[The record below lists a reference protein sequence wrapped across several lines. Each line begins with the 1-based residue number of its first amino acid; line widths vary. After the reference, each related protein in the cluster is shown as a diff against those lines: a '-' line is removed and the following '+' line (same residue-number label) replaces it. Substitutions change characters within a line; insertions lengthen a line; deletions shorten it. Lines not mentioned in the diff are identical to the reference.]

1 MLEFNPTSSP
11 NLFAAPVDN
20 VWVAYCWPP
29 HGGKPPTQPIP
40 LDLAMAGPGA
50 FLFATAPGL
59 DINTVAADIVG
70 ALTTALDNYPGGSMA
85 IGWLTDPAQIT
96 AANVNLLGISN
107 ATPGKMYVN
116 AQLSAQLVNNNL
128 YLYITSGCI
137 VSLDAASGIMTFTPR
152 ENNLRFFGDGA
163 PQSAK
168 IASATL
174 AFSGPTAGT
183 IEFTT
188 SIKRDE
194 LYTNLR
200 WGFQLLYATGVS
212 ANPLRSQWYP
222 LADGCAPNGA
232 DMLGFAVSIDTSDPT
247 NARVDAK
254 TGARI
259 GDRTYFAFTDSAAVL
274 ASGFRTAFN
283 DIINL
288 QPISQP
294 QAGEQA
300 AKLVLTI
307 GNPNTPNP
315 PDYSFGPQGDFT
327 MMLAAPKDGAPS
339 HMLCGLTPTETLSFT
354 PASKANLRPGDRL
367 RFTAYC
373 KAFATSYPPPTSSPL
388 GVPVDPNAPKMND
401 SYRTP
406 WLTVIPGLQEDAS
419 QYSAQPKG
427 SPLFGFDKVVAPSN
441 DALLG
446 FVDPG
451 YALTGQDP
459 FPMMP
464 YGLVPLEG
472 GVSFTEDEIGGIE
485 QFAAAATRRTRIGAP
500 GVSQPRRA
508 LRMGGN
514 ATAGNGNADWV
525 ATPSGLLAE
534 LDQSTGHWNSVLLG
548 VNNGAGPMWML
559 FNNPPPKLQQAL
571 QTANLFLVAANAT
584 HLGTLAPAPAGAQPP
599 APTGTPTFYNT
610 MSVQDWQIS
619 ANVGQSNVYNDY
631 NNILIIK
638 GCKGKLVD
646 LVAKPD
652 IWTQR
657 EDFSVPGS
665 DPSETVILAQWIATY
680 IQDAQKQSSPY
691 FNNFKNIVEDD
702 NWTGI
707 LVLKASLTGLP
718 PNLSGLLSVIDK
730 SQCYAHHFGITISP
744 VGIDRTGANPKVTL
758 TNSSSIFQLVYYV
771 DPAFDQGNPVA
782 LPPANSPYDFKLLT
796 LEALF
801 ENTAVKSFDSY
812 AQLTL
817 GAFFGDSV
825 SHMGDSAN
833 VYDTIMLK
841 GAYQQN
847 GGVGTFMLDS
857 VDDNLFFLDSGT
869 INKVEIT
876 KAQFN
881 TVGPTSLS
889 FDLWGFIDYKVLTAV
904 DPSTQQ
910 QDIPFDLFSFGSTDN
925 PNAPR
930 QGLSFGGLSI
940 ALDSGATPWVFAF
953 DVSAITFDTSRSTAR
968 KGSLYTDF
976 GLVLKGLLNGDDSG
990 DAGSKTDPGTLNYLN
1005 MPTNAPLSGVAGG
1018 PWYALQFG
1026 VDLGSVG
1033 ALASNAGLNAGMI
1046 AAWAPSTP
1054 SAPVP
1059 GSQLAKFQV
1068 MAGLQLPGVTA
1079 KSKLLSL
1086 EGVLALSIGDIRLTY
1101 APADATG
1108 TTRYWVLW
1116 LNDIALKFLGLLK
1129 IPPNGAI
1136 SFACFGNPD
1145 AKGQPGAL
1153 GWYAVYNQD
1162 KKKKKDQDTA
1172 AQAAKVRLAAL
1183 PAEMRQF
1190 LDRKKGL

>member
-20 VWVAYCWPP
+20 VWVAYCWPSNP
-29 HGGKPPTQPIP
+29 KPPTQPIP
-40 LDLAMAGPGA
+40 LDQAMTGPGA

-59 DINTVAADIVG
+59 DINSAAADIVTAVTG
-70 ALTTALDNYPGGSMA
+70 ALAHYSGGATA
-85 IGWLTDPAQIT
+85 IGWLTDPNQIT
-96 AANVNLLGISN
+96 AANVNLLGIDN
-107 ATPGKMYVN
+107 ARPRRMRVN
-116 AQLSAQLVNNNL
+116 AQLSAQLVKNNL
-128 YLYITSGCI
+128 HFNIASGCA
-137 VSLDAASGIMTFTPR
+137 VSLDAAGGIMTFTPTA
-152 ENNLRFFGDGA
+152 NSLYFSGNGA

-174 AFSGPTAGT
+174 AFFGPTAGA
-183 IEFTT
+183 IQFTT

-200 WGFQLLYATGVS
+200 WGFQLLYDTGIS
-212 ANPLRSQWYP
+212 AIPVRSQWYP
-222 LADGCAPNGA
+222 LADGSAPNGA

-247 NARVDAK
+247 NARIDAQ
-254 TGARI
+254 TGA
-259 GDRTYFAFTDSAAVL
+259 RTYFAFTDPAAVL
-274 ASGFRTAFN
+274 ASGFRTTFN
-283 DIINL
+283 DVINL
-288 QPISQP
+288 RPVTQP
-294 QAGEQA
+294 QSGEKA
-300 AKLVLTI
+300 AKLVLTT
-307 GNPNTPNP
+307 GNPYAPNP
-315 PDYSFGPQGDFT
+315 PDYSFGPQGDFI
-327 MMLAAPKDGAPS
+327 MMLSTPKDGASS

-354 PASKANLRPGDRL
+354 AGPAADAQTGDRL
-367 RFTAYC
+367 RFTAYRE
-373 KAFATSYPPPTSSPL
+373 AFATSYPPPTSSSL
-388 GVPVDPNAPKMND
+388 GIPVDPNAPKMNG

-406 WLTVIPGLQEDAS
+406 WATVIPASQGHAS

-427 SPLFGFDKVVAPSN
+427 APLFGFDKVVAPSN

-451 YALTGQDP
+451 YALTRQDP

-485 QFAAAATRRTRIGAP
+485 QFAAAAKRRTVIGAP
-500 GVSQPRRA
+500 GVSHARRA
-508 LRMGGN
+508 PRMRDAVAANGG
-514 ATAGNGNADWV
+514 ADWV
-525 ATPSGLLAE
+525 TTPSGLLAE
-534 LDQSTGHWNSVLLG
+534 LDQTAGHWDSMLLG
-548 VNNGAGPMWML
+548 VNNGAGPTWML

-571 QTANLFLVAANAT
+571 QTANLFLVAADAT
-584 HLGTLAPAPAGAQPP
+584 NLGTLATAPAGAAPP

-610 MSVQDWQIS
+610 MSIQDWQIA

-638 GCKGKLVD
+638 GCKGKLID

-657 EDFSVPGS
+657 EDFSVPGN
-665 DPSETVILAQWIATY
+665 DPTETIIVSQWIASY
-680 IQDAQKQSSPY
+680 IQDALNQKDAQGNPNPY
-691 FNNFKNIVEDD
+691 FANFANIVGDE

-707 LVLKASLTGLP
+707 LILKASLTGLP

-730 SQCYAHHFGITISP
+730 SQCFAHHFGITITP
-744 VGIDRTGANPKVTL
+744 VGIDRTQAKPKVSI
-758 TNSSSIFQLVYYV
+758 TNSSSIFQLIFYV
-771 DPAFDQGNPVA
+771 DPAFDQTNPVL
-782 LPPANSPYDFKLLT
+782 LPPSNTPYDFKLLT

-801 ENTAVKSFDSY
+801 ENTAVRSFNSY

-825 SHMGDSAN
+825 SHMGNSTN
-833 VYDTIMLK
+833 IYNTMMLK

-847 GGVGTFMLDS
+847 GSVGTFLLDS
-857 VDDNLFFLDSGT
+857 GDDNLFFLDSGT
-869 INKVEIT
+869 IKKVEIT

-881 TVGPTSLS
+881 TVGPTSLT
-889 FDLWGFIDYKVLTAV
+889 FDLWGFIDYQLLTAV
-904 DPSTQQ
+904 DPDTQK
-910 QDIPFDLFSFGSTDN
+910 QDIPFDLFGFGSTDN
-925 PNAPR
+925 PNAQR

-940 ALDSGATPWVFAF
+940 DLNSSVTPWVFAF
-953 DVSAITFDTSRSTAR
+953 DVSTITFDASRSTPR
-968 KGSLYTDF
+968 NGSLYTDF
-976 GLVLKGLLNGDDSG
+976 ALSLKGLLSGDDSSN
-990 DAGSKTDPGTLNYLN
+990 ASSKTNPGSLNYLN

-1033 ALASNAGLNAGMI
+1033 ALASNAGLNASMI

-1059 GSQLAKFQV
+1059 GSQLAKFKA

-1101 APADATG
+1101 APPDDTS

-1116 LNDIALKFLGLLK
+1116 LSDIALKFLGLLK

-1145 AKGQPGAL
+1145 ADGQPGAL
-1153 GWYAVYNQD
+1153 GWYAVYKQD
-1162 KKKKKDQDTA
+1162 KQQQDKDTA
-1172 AQAAKVRLAAL
+1172 ALAAKIRLAAL
-1183 PAEMRQF
+1183 PAQTRQI
-1190 LDRKKGL
+1190 LDWKKDR

>member
-1 MLEFNPTSSP
+1 MS
-11 NLFAAPVDN
+11 
-20 VWVAYCWPP
+20 
-29 HGGKPPTQPIP
+29 
-40 LDLAMAGPGA
+40 GPGA
-50 FLFATAPGL
+50 FLFSTAPDL
-59 DINTVAADIVG
+59 DINAAAADIVTAVTG
-70 ALTTALDNYPGGSMA
+70 ALAAYSGGSMA
-85 IGWLTDPAQIT
+85 IGWLTDPTQII
-96 AANVNLLGISN
+96 AANVNLFGIMN
-107 ATPGKMYVN
+107 NFTPGNMIVRP
-116 AQLSAQLVNNNL
+116 QLSAQLVHNNL
-128 YLYITSGCI
+128 YFNISSGCA
-137 VSLDAASGIMTFTPR
+137 VSLAAATGTMTFTPTS
-152 ENNLRFFGDGA
+152 NNLSFSSGGA

-183 IEFTT
+183 IQFTT
-188 SIKRDE
+188 AIKRDE
-194 LYTNLR
+194 LYTDLR
-200 WGFQLLYATGVS
+200 WGFQLLYDTGATV
-212 ANPLRSQWYP
+212 NPLHSQWYP
-222 LADGCAPNGA
+222 LADGSAPNGA

-247 NARVDAK
+247 NARMA
-254 TGARI
+254 
-259 GDRTYFAFTDSAAVL
+259 DRTYFAFTDPAAVL
-274 ASGFRTAFN
+274 FSGFRTTFN

-288 QPISQP
+288 QPITQP
-294 QAGEQA
+294 RSGEQA
-300 AKLVLTI
+300 AKLVLTT

-315 PDYSFGPQGDFT
+315 PDYSFGPDGDFI
-327 MMLAAPKDGAPS
+327 MMLAPPKDGASS

-354 PASKANLRPGDRL
+354 AGPAANPQPGDRL

-373 KAFATSYPPPTSSPL
+373 KAFATSYPPPTSSSL
-388 GVPVDPNAPKMND
+388 GIPVDPNAPKMND

-406 WLTVIPGLQEDAS
+406 WATVIPGPQAAAS

-427 SPLFGFDKVVAPSN
+427 SPLFGFDKVVAPSS
-441 DALLG
+441 DSLLG

-451 YALTGQDP
+451 YALTRPDP

-472 GVSFTEDEIGGIE
+472 GVSFTEGEVGGVE
-485 QFAAAATRRTRIGAP
+485 QFAAAAARRTLIGAP

-508 LRMGGN
+508 LRMLEAVAG
-514 ATAGNGNADWV
+514 AGNDWV
-525 ATPSGLLAE
+525 TTPSGLLAE
-534 LDQSTGHWNSVLLG
+534 LDQTGGHWSSVLLG

-571 QTANLFLVAANAT
+571 QTANLFLVAANASN
-584 HLGTLAPAPAGAQPP
+584 LGALAAAPAGPKPP
-599 APTGTPTFYNT
+599 VPNGTPTFYNT
-610 MSVQDWQIS
+610 MSIQDWQIA

-638 GCKGKLVD
+638 GCKGKLLD

-657 EDFSVPGS
+657 EDFSVPGT
-665 DPSETVILAQWIATY
+665 DPTETVILAQWIATY
-680 IQDAQKQSSPY
+680 IQDALNQTSPY
-691 FNNFKNIVEDD
+691 FDNFKSIVNDD

-707 LVLKASLTGLP
+707 LALKASLTGLP
-718 PNLSGLLSVIDK
+718 RNLSGLLSVIDK
-730 SQCYAHHFGITISP
+730 SQCFAHHFGITITP
-744 VGIDRTGANPKVTL
+744 VGIDRTQVNPKVSI

-771 DPAFDQGNPVA
+771 DPAFDQTNPKP
-782 LPPANSPYDFKLLT
+782 LPPSNSPYDFKLLT

-801 ENTAVKSFDSY
+801 KNTAVKSFDSY

-825 SHMGDSAN
+825 SHMGDSSN
-833 VYDTIMLK
+833 IYDTIMLK

-881 TVGPTSLS
+881 TVGPTSLT
-889 FDLWGFIDYKVLTAV
+889 FDLWGFIDFKLLAAT
-904 DPSTQQ
+904 DPNTLAQFS
-910 QDIPFDLFSFGSTDN
+910 FDLFSFGSLQDN
-925 PNAPR
+925 PNAVR

-940 ALDSGATPWVFAF
+940 DLNSGTTPWVFSF
-953 DVSAITFDTSRSTAR
+953 DVSAITFDPSRSTPR

-976 GLVLKGLLNGDDSG
+976 ALSLKGLLNGDDSS
-990 DAGSKTDPGTLNYLN
+990 DAKSQTDPGSLNYLN

-1046 AAWAPSTP
+1046 AAWAPGGAP
-1054 SAPVP
+1054 SP
-1059 GSQLAKFQV
+1059 GSGLTPFNA
-1068 MAGLQLPGVTA
+1068 MAGLRLPGVTA

-1101 APADATG
+1101 APPDESSP
-1108 TTRYWVLW
+1108 TRFWVLW
-1116 LNDIALKFLGLLK
+1116 LSDIALKFLGLLK

-1162 KKKKKDQDTA
+1162 KEKKKDA
-1172 AQAAKVRLAAL
+1172 EKQAML
-1183 PAEMRQF
+1183 PAASR
-1190 LDRKKGL
+1190 GSS